1 MWRKMASFL
10 EENRPFTLV
19 TVIMAH
25 GSTPLPAGARA
36 LVEPSGVIHGTV
48 GGGAVEAAAIRH
60 SCDALRTQQV
70 IIFDFGLHGS
80 GPPNPDPICGGRMRL
95 VVDPK
100 PQATQNELHKV
111 LIALDKRERGWW
123 VTQLNESPPWQLQYA
138 FILNGETDLLPAP
151 PPLPLQDEYM
161 RGGKALHLPAVA
173 GHRGEMLMEPL
184 LPVPRLVMVGG
195 GHVGQAVAAQAALL
209 GFEIIVVEDRPEFAQ
224 PELFPP
230 HVRTECGNIEDILR
244 KMPMDSDTSVVLATR
259 GHSKD
264 AEALRA
270 CIHRE
275 MGYLG
280 MIGSRR
286 KVPLMRKMFIERGW
300 ATEEQWEKLYA
311 PIGLDIGAV
320 SVQEIATAILA
331 QIITVRRKGSAPRI
345 PLSFEP

>member
-1 MWRKMASFL
+1 MASFL
-10 EENRPFTLV
+10 EENRPFAVV

-48 GGGAVEAAAIRH
+48 GGGAVEAAAIRFA
-60 SCDALRTQQV
+60 CDALQTQQV
-70 IIFDFGLHGS
+70 IVFDFDLHGS

-95 VVDPK
+95 VVDPN
-100 PQATQNELHKV
+100 PWAAENELHKV
-111 LIALDKRERGWW
+111 LLALDRRERGWW
-123 VTQLNESPPWQLQYA
+123 VTQLNESSPWQVQSA
-138 FILNGETDLLPAP
+138 FLPNGEPAPLPAP
-151 PPLPLQDEYM
+151 PPSALQEECM
-161 RGGKALHLPAVA
+161 RGGKALYLPAVA
-173 GHRGEMLMEPL
+173 GQRGEMLMEPL
-184 LPVPRLVMVGG
+184 LPIPRLVMVGG

-209 GFEIIVVEDRPEFAQ
+209 GFEVIVVEDRPEFAQ
-224 PELFPP
+224 PDLFPP
-230 HVRTECGNIEDILR
+230 HVRTECGNIEEILR
-244 KMPMDSDTSVVLATR
+244 NMPMDRDTSIVLATR

-300 ATEEQWEKLYA
+300 ATEEQWAKLYA

-320 SVQEIATAILA
+320 SVQEIATAIMA
-331 QIITVRRKGSAPRI
+331 QIIAVRRKGSAPRI